1 MQQTLI
7 VFILGLVFATGALGE
22 ARGPVDS
29 VRLTVFDCGNL
40 RIADVAS
47 FGLTNADTPVR
58 ELFVPCYL
66 IEHPA
71 GLMIWDAGLPIGLAG
86 QGPVELPSGATMI
99 YATSLVTQLEQLGV
113 APADIKYLALS
124 QMHFDH
130 AGAANAFAAST
141 LLIQRA

>member
-1 MQQTLI
+1 
-7 VFILGLVFATGALGE
+7 
-22 ARGPVDS
+22 
-29 VRLTVFDCGNL
+29 
-40 RIADVAS
+40 
-47 FGLTNADTPVR
+47 
-58 ELFVPCYL
+58 
-66 IEHPA
+66 
-71 GLMIWDAGLPIGLAG
+71 
-86 QGPVELPSGATMI
+86 MI